1 MNAARIRAVAIVGVL
16 LVSAVVLAKIALSDD
31 TQTHASYAD
40 TCPAKSVKVV
50 TNPLPDYP
58 QITLKIW
65 NGSKVPG
72 LAQNIADQLRHRG
85 FVVQT
90 VGKHD
95 DKPTTADIADLYYGP
110 NTLGAA
116 WVVRAEFL
124 LSDPTSSKGMHFSLT
139 NKSKVVDVVVGTGFK
154 QLGAKT
160 EVNQAV
166 AALGTPAIPDG
177 TCVDN
182 SKS

>member
-1 MNAARIRAVAIVGVL
+1 MNAARIRALVIVGVL
-16 LVSAVVLAKIALSDD
+16 LISAIVLAKLTLSKD
-31 TQTHASYAD
+31 TQTHASYAN
-40 TCPAKSVKVV
+40 TCPANSVKVV
-50 TNPLPDYP
+50 TNPLPDYT

-72 LAQNIADQLRHRG
+72 RAKDIADQLSHRG
-85 FVVQT
+85 FVVQN

-95 DKPTTADIADLYYGP
+95 DKPTTSDVADIYYGP
-110 NTLGAA
+110 KTLGAA

-124 LSDPTSSKGMHFSLT
+124 LADRLSTQGMHFSLN
-139 NKSKVVDVVVGTGFK
+139 NKSNVVDVVVGTGFR

-166 AALGTPAIPDG
+166 AALGTPLVPAG
-177 TCVDN
+177 TCADN
-182 SKS
+182 KS